1 MSAPEQTLD
10 ELSRLAATGGRAWGA
25 ARAAALAVETLAFG
39 REQVLV
45 SRDTLGL
52 AEGLVAVPNRGQ
64 APAAGRTAPVAL
76 TLTDARGY
84 VFPVLAAAGET
95 RIFNARVTNL
105 CGHLAELSAA
115 GVDGLLV
122 VQGDLLADERRAFA
136 RDGLAGLA
144 AFDDRDRFTTG
155 HLFRGV
161 A

>member
-1 MSAPEQTLD
+1 
-10 ELSRLAATGGRAWGA
+10 GGP
-25 ARAAALAVETLAFG
+25 AAAGPPPPLAVETLVFG

-52 AEGLVAVPNRGQ
+52 AEGLVAPAPRPQ
-64 APAAGRTAPVAL
+64 AASPSPPVPVAL

-84 VFPVLAAAGET
+84 AFPVLVAAGET

-105 CGHLAELSAA
+105 CGHLAELTAA
-115 GVDGLLV
+115 GVGGVLV
-122 VQGDLLADERRAFA
+122 VPSDMSAAERRAFDG
-136 RDGLAGLA
+136 DGLAGLG
-144 AFDDRDRFTTG
+144 AFGDRERFTTG